1 MTSLGGGAAATSSAR
16 RPSGRMSGVPQRLQ
30 DITVPNSD
38 HLQHVGQQT
47 FMTTAHSQQRGAPNQ
62 ASCADGAGTVT
73 GSAQS
78 GCNRA
83 ADRRVSR
90 IDDTNGTDD
99 ASSLRRCRLR
109 PAARGLLH
117 RAHRAVAEPKPI
129 AVGSDHPNTQLPS
142 ISLAI
147 VVAVPAAGEG
157 VHPRRLRAELRHLRL
172 SQDGMGTRRCPMREW
187 YLSRTPAHAGLGSD
201 LVYGPGTADSVFT
214 SELARPGS
222 ERGAFRRRA
231 RRMGV

>member
-16 RPSGRMSGVPQRLQ
+16 RPSGRMNGVPQRLQ

-47 FMTTAHSQQRGAPNQ
+47 FMTTAHSRQRTAPNQ
-62 ASCADGAGTVT
+62 PSCVDGAGTVT
-73 GSAQS
+73 GSAQT

-99 ASSLRRCRLR
+99 ASSRRRCRVR

-117 RAHRAVAEPKPI
+117 RAHNPFAEPKPI
-129 AVGSDHPNTQLPS
+129 AVGSDHPTIQLPS

-147 VVAVPAAGEG
+147 VVAVPAADEG

-172 SQDGMGTRRCPMREW
+172 SRDGMGARRCPMRER
-187 YLSRTPAHAGLGSD
+187 YLPRAPANAGLGSD
-201 LVYGPGTADSVFT
+201 LVCGTGTADSVFT
-214 SELARPGS
+214 GELSRPGS
-222 ERGAFRRRA
+222 EPGALRRPA
-231 RRMGV
+231 RRLGV